1 MEGGIPHGS
10 GEQENEGALPLIFS
24 VVFFCSCLCACE
36 WFGFASWLGLAGDSL
51 GLGAP
56 RCPRGF
62 WELLPSSAARVG
74 SVPRTGFGL

>member
-1 MEGGIPHGS
+1 MAQGNRKTKEHS
-10 GEQENEGALPLIFS
+10 PLFFLLF
-24 VVFFCSCLCACE
+24 FFCSCLCACE